1 MAVLEALGGR
11 GWMANLLEQFVPDL
25 ALDDQFQNLLTLFP
39 DQRTDVLVLVVDR
52 QRGRSLRLVPV
63 DDCVEQINNDLRV
76 LCGLNS

>member
-1 MAVLEALGGR
+1 MAD
-11 GWMANLLEQFVPDL
+11 LLDSAGAQFVPDL
-25 ALDDQFQNLLTLFP
+25 ALDDQFKNLLTAFSN
-39 DQRTDVLVLVVDR
+39 QRTDVLVLVVDA